1 MVNPNKYK
9 RKASA
14 EELIQ
19 DLDINII
26 NVLNDNPEG
35 VINELTVNN
44 NEIGRIYNKMV
55 ANEGSILGSSEC
67 KKLINYTFRTGYS
80 LETIKENYNA
90 IKLPVDVIDNVK
102 VLCYEALDIFHK
114 IQELQNINLDKLG
127 LENVIGYEVANSNF
141 SMSAEDVEGY
151 ENLIRLRIDFN
162 F

>member
-1 MVNPNKYK
+1 MVNPHKHK

-67 KKLINYTFRTGYS
+67 KKLINYIFRTGYS